1 MLWQLPNKSTCD
13 ECWAE
18 RGPLCLL
25 KSAGSDQRLLSAS
38 AFEVGPASPALR
50 PARQFMTHFGRRVCV
65 AVIKAMPICAEV
77 RRCF

>member
-50 PARQFMTHFGRRVCV
+50 PARQFMTQFGSGALRQHQRN
-65 AVIKAMPICAEV
+65 A
-77 RRCF
+77 

>member
-50 PARQFMTHFGRRVCV
+50 PARQFMTQSGHLKV
-65 AVIKAMPICAEV
+65 
-77 RRCF
+77 

>member
-50 PARQFMTHFGRRVCV
+50 PARQFMTRSCQSARGFARCSFLLGV
-65 AVIKAMPICAEV
+65 AQE
-77 RRCF
+77 

>member
-1 MLWQLPNKSTCD
+1 MHWQLPNKSTCD

-18 RGPLCLL
+18 RGPLFLL

-50 PARQFMTHFGRRVCV
+50 PARQFMTHSPQSARGFARCSFLLGV
-65 AVIKAMPICAEV
+65 AQE
-77 RRCF
+77 